1 MNIIKYRSNR
11 SIDVYFPEYNW
22 IAKNRQYDA
31 FKIGTI
37 SCPYEKRHYNIGYIG
52 EGEYKPTIN
61 KKPSKIYTIWHDMLG
76 RCYDEK
82 HRHKYKTYSNITV
95 CDEWLNFQNFAKWF
109 DENYYEVEG
118 EEMCLDKDILIKDNK
133 VYSPDT
139 CIFVPERINN
149 LFIKSNNIR
158 GKYPIG
164 VTYNKKINKYQAQC
178 KILKN
183 NKIETYYIG
192 IYDTVYMAFLIYK
205 DFKEKYIKKVADE
218 YKYLIPKELYKAMH
232 DYKVE
237 IND

>member
-1 MNIIKYRSNR
+1 MKSMILKKIKEEFGIKKVGAKKLEQYNFYELCSIHKRLSRGEVIKQGGDNIVAKIDRTGEERLNNFGSKMNIIKYRSNR

-158 GKYPIG
+158 SEYRKY
-164 VTYNKKINKYQAQC
+164 
-178 KILKN
+178 
-183 NKIETYYIG
+183 
-192 IYDTVYMAFLIYK
+192 
-205 DFKEKYIKKVADE
+205 
-218 YKYLIPKELYKAMH
+218 
-232 DYKVE
+232 DYE
-237 IND
+237 N